1 MFGSHLTL
9 HVRPI
14 DARSGSF
21 AKGAA
26 DSLLV
31 TAVSDSDFECVCA
44 VGVQLRFLRTV
55 GGFLRCA
62 RQSGAAQRS
71 DYFNEK
77 SHHERLADTESIRE
91 STISIKQIRTRIKT
105 IKCCSRTVVH
115 QVSTMLTRDRCTLFT
130 VSIAFMHKVPR
141 SDRASRQAKIC
152 LFTS

>member
-1 MFGSHLTL
+1 MEEGSGSVQRDLVRTMRGSDSDFRVCVWVVLLFGSHLTL

-14 DARSGSF
+14 DARSGCF
-21 AKGAA
+21 AKWAA

-44 VGVQLRFLRTV
+44 VGVQLRLLRTV

-77 SHHERLADTESIRE
+77 SHHERLADTESIR
-91 STISIKQIRTRIKT
+91 
-105 IKCCSRTVVH
+105 
-115 QVSTMLTRDRCTLFT
+115 
-130 VSIAFMHKVPR
+130 
-141 SDRASRQAKIC
+141 
-152 LFTS
+152 